1 MNVIAFIIGIILL
14 LGVGIPV
21 SQEVIANTNL
31 TGISATVVSFVPVFM
46 MLSESF
52 AQDSWQS
59 ELSSQLQGQE
69 DCRIDWTPGPGFG
82 PLCPIG
88 TT

>member
-31 TGISATVVSFVPVFM
+31 TGISATVVSFVPVF
-46 MLSESF
+46 L
-52 AQDSWQS
+52 AIGALVAAARTGGLQD
-59 ELSSQLQGQE
+59 
-69 DCRIDWTPGPGFG
+69 
-82 PLCPIG
+82 
-88 TT
+88 